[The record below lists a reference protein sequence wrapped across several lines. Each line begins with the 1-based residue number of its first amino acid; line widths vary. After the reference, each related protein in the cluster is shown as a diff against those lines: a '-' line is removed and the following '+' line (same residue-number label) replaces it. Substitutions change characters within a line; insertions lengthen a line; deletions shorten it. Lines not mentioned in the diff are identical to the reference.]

1 MTNKKLCAVQHLF
14 QTKNTETAEKKME
27 ENHLA
32 NNEFQFSSNWNLAF
46 QKFVLQISATS
57 NWQNDLDKAL
67 SVSWLSK

>member
-32 NNEFQFSSNWNLAF
+32 NNEFQFSSN
-46 QKFVLQISATS
+46 
-57 NWQNDLDKAL
+57 
-67 SVSWLSK
+67 